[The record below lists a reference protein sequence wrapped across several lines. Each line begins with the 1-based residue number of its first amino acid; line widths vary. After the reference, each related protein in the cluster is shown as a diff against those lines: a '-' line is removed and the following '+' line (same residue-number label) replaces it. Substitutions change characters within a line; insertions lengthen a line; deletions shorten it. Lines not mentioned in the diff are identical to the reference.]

1 MKIGVLTLPLND
13 NYGGLLQAFAL
24 RTVLR
29 SMGHDSIV
37 IDRRRKRLSNIRKFA
52 SIAKSRML
60 GRSIYP
66 KLLLSEYQSG
76 VILKEIKS
84 FQKRY
89 ISHFTESIT
98 TDGGMSCLNKM
109 GFDAFVVGSDQCWR
123 PRYLPN
129 VRNYFLDFAENQRN
143 IRRIAY
149 AASFG
154 VSHWEINEPDT
165 RACRKLARKFDGI
178 SVREDTGVALVKKY
192 LGRDDAVHVVDPTM
206 LISAE
211 QYMEIFANEDAP
223 RVSGDLKV
231 YILDKNQEKDLM
243 TQQIAARFGW
253 NLFEMQPH
261 KRLGSEKV
269 TDDNA
274 GDFSYPNP
282 VQWVRGFRDA
292 KFVVTDSFHGVVF
305 SILFNVPF
313 IAIGNVNRGLARF
326 ESLLSKLGLS
336 NRFVTDL
343 SPDKINDA
351 ISQEIH
357 WHRVNAIVEN
367 ERSKS
372 MDFLKKHLQ

>member
-1 MKIGVLTLPLND
+1 MKIGVLTLPLSD
-13 NYGGLLQAFAL
+13 NYGGLLQTFAL
-24 RTVLR
+24 QKILR
-29 SMGHDSIV
+29 SLGHDSMV
-37 IDRRRKRLSNIRKFA
+37 IDRCRKRLSSIRKFA
-52 SIAKSRML
+52 SIAKSKIL

-76 VILKEIKS
+76 IILKETKS
-84 FQKRY
+84 FQRRY
-89 ISHFTESIT
+89 ISHFTKSIM
-98 TDGGMSCLNKM
+98 TDDEMLRLNKM

-123 PRYLPN
+123 PCYLEN
-129 VRNYFLDFAENQRN
+129 IRNYFLDFTENQRN

-154 VSHWEINEPDT
+154 VSHWELNESDT
-165 RACRKLARKFDGI
+165 RSCRKLVQKFDGI
-178 SVREDTGVALVKKY
+178 SVREDTGVTLVKKY

-206 LISAE
+206 LLSAE
-211 QYMEIFANEDAP
+211 QYMEIFANEDTP
-223 RVSGDLKV
+223 RVPGDLKV

-243 TQQIAARFGW
+243 VQQIAARFGW
-253 NLFEMQPH
+253 KPFEIRSP

-269 TDDNA
+269 TDDNV
-274 GDFSYPNP
+274 GDFSCPSP

-313 IAIGNVNRGLARF
+313 ITMGNVNRGLARF

-336 NRFVTDL
+336 NRFVADL
-343 SPDKINDA
+343 SPDRINDA
-351 ISQEIH
+351 VSQEIH
-357 WHRVNAIVEN
+357 WHRVNAIVDS
-367 ERSKS
+367 ERNKS